1 MSDNV
6 RMDSNALLQGFHAAA
21 RRFKDEL
28 SKSLKR
34 HRVDA
39 VVMNDLEYIK
49 TFDKR
54 PEGIYPY
61 RQRPLDYIQKR
72 SSKLER
78 IFIFISRPSD
88 QAKVAELMRHDFW
101 VESYTQSYSYSELNT
116 PAPNATRK
124 MTDCYIV
131 AFTTILGYDESQST
145 WHFQVNLISEP
156 PTMPQFQPKS
166 QPKIAS
172 QDFQAF
178 VDDDYHRRIR
188 VVETGDALKNRT
200 RPRGEIEDV
209 DYILSGWLHKKTWL
223 RSKMHGSSEM
233 LSMFLKA
240 HHSYFPHDFRAML
253 GRHLSTI
260 SKDDY
265 LNVEKEYACVKPL
278 PLSIFIVDR
287 VLLVEEIPTG
297 LPEEVIEEAQN
308 TSEAYIYQL
317 RITLSTI
324 VWATELFSIE
334 YYKNFRDA
342 QKDPLA
348 RSFKW
353 LSAPKQ
359 DQFLRGEQQLLEDR
373 DVPYLNELWRWFH
386 QHPSRQIKFAMALS
400 KNGLIR
406 ERKDAMSILEEFIW
420 NSAVPSGKI

>member
-1 MSDNV
+1 MWDKVLMSSDTPF
-6 RMDSNALLQGFHAAA
+6 QEYHAAA
-21 RRFKDEL
+21 RRFEDEL
-28 SKSLKR
+28 RKSLKM
-34 HRVDA
+34 HRVHA
-39 VVMNDLEYIK
+39 VLHDLEKIN

-54 PEGIYPY
+54 SDGII
-61 RQRPLDYIQKR
+61 PLDHTQRR
-72 SSKLER
+72 SNNLQR
-78 IFIFISRPSD
+78 FFIFISRPSD
-88 QAKVAELMRHDFW
+88 QAKVAEFMRHDFW
-101 VESYTQSYSYSELNT
+101 VENYTQSYSYSELKAST
-116 PAPNATRK
+116 SNATRK

-131 AFTTILGYDESQST
+131 TFTTILGYDESQST
-145 WHFQVNLISEP
+145 WRFQVNLISEP
-156 PTMPQFQPKS
+156 PTMPKFQPES
-166 QPKIAS
+166 QPKIAP
-172 QDFQAF
+172 QDYQAF
-178 VDDDYHRRIR
+178 VDDDDHRRIR
-188 VVETGDALKNRT
+188 VENTEEALRNGT
-200 RPRGEIEDV
+200 RPLGEIEDV
-209 DYILSGWLHKKTWL
+209 DYVLNGWLRKRTWL
-223 RSKMHGSSEM
+223 CSKMHGSSEM

-253 GRHLSTI
+253 ERHLSTI

-265 LNVEKEYACVKPL
+265 SDVEREYACVKSL

-297 LPEEVIEEAQN
+297 LPEGIIEEAQN

-317 RITLSTI
+317 RIILSTI

-342 QKDPLA
+342 QKDLLA

-386 QHPSRQIKFAMALS
+386 QHHSRQIKFAMAIS

-406 ERKDAMSILEEFIW
+406 ERKDAMSILEELIW
-420 NSAVPSGKI
+420 NFAAPPGKI